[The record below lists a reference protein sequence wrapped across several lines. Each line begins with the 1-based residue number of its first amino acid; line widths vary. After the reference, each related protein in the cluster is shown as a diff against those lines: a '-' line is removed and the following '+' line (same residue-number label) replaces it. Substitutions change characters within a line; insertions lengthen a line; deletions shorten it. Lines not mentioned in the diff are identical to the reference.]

1 MSRGAARPQLLRF
14 ILVGAFNTL
23 ATTVLYWGLLAA
35 DLSPA
40 SSFAVAFVSGIGL
53 AWWMNGRFT
62 FATRPQR
69 ASLVLYPLVYL
80 PSWAVGQWLLAGLI
94 GLGLAAWLA
103 GPLASLLVVP
113 LSFGLNRVFFRGR
126 RQCAPS
132 GAEARQPPPA
142 NPFSDADS

>member
-1 MSRGAARPQLLRF
+1 MSRGAIRPELLRF
-14 ILVGAFNTL
+14 ILVGACNTL

-35 DLSPA
+35 GLSPA
-40 SSFAVAFVSGIGL
+40 SSFGVAFVSGIGL

-69 ASLVLYPLVYL
+69 ASLALYPLVYL

-113 LSFGLNRVFFRGR
+113 LSFGLNRLFFRGR
-126 RQCAPS
+126 RQGASS
-132 GAEARQPPPA
+132 GAEVRQPPPVT
-142 NPFSDADS
+142 PFSDADS

>member
-1 MSRGAARPQLLRF
+1 MSSGAIRPELLRF

-35 DLSPA
+35 GLSPA
-40 SSFAVAFVSGIGL
+40 SSFGVAFVSGIGL

-69 ASLVLYPLVYL
+69 ASLALYPLVYL

-113 LSFGLNRVFFRGR
+113 FSFGLNRLFFRGW
-126 RQCAPS
+126 RQGAPS

-142 NPFSDADS
+142 TPLSDADS

>member
-1 MSRGAARPQLLRF
+1 MSSGAIRPELLRF

-35 DLSPA
+35 GLSPA
-40 SSFAVAFVSGIGL
+40 SSFGVAFVSGIGL

-69 ASLVLYPLVYL
+69 ASLALYPLVYL

-126 RQCAPS
+126 RQGVPS
-132 GAEARQPPPA
+132 GAEARQPPPVP
-142 NPFSDADS
+142 PFSDADS

>member
-1 MSRGAARPQLLRF
+1 MSSGTVRPELLRF
-14 ILVGAFNTL
+14 ILVGALNTL
-23 ATTVLYWGLLAA
+23 ATTVLYWGLLAVG
-35 DLSPA
+35 LSPA
-40 SSFAVAFVSGIGL
+40 SSFAAAFVSGIGL

-69 ASLVLYPLVYL
+69 ASLALYPLVYL

-113 LSFGLNRVFFRGR
+113 LSFGLNRLFFRGR
-126 RQCAPS
+126 RQGASS
-132 GAEARQPPPA
+132 GAEVRQPPPVT
-142 NPFSDADS
+142 PFSDADS